1 MLEQKEDF
9 AQQMQEYKNSMKSLL
24 MSAKSNQ
31 LSSQQTLL
39 ASNSNSKIRSP
50 RDNSGSRDNLH
61 QSMKKVGSRSPR
73 DFNEDAFNKKIL
85 FLTDKVAALSANMAE
100 MQQKMEEAT
109 TIG

>member
-1 MLEQKEDF
+1 
-9 AQQMQEYKNSMKSLL
+9 
-24 MSAKSNQ
+24 
-31 LSSQQTLL
+31 
-39 ASNSNSKIRSP
+39 
-50 RDNSGSRDNLH
+50 
-61 QSMKKVGSRSPR
+61 MKKVGSRSPR